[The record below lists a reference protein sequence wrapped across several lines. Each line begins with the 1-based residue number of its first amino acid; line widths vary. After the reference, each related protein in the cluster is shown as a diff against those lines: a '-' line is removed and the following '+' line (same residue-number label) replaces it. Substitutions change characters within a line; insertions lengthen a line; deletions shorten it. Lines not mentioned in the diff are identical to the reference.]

1 MRTLGYAWFCFRLI
15 GLLAGGAAAAQA
27 QADGTLRWKSSV
39 QGYITLSSP
48 ALSADGNTIYIGVE
62 RASGGRVVALPPD
75 GIRPRWIRD
84 LREPVD
90 SSPAVGPDGT
100 VYVGCVDGRLYALRP
115 DTGEIKWEVNTGGFV
130 TSSPAIGADGTVY
143 FGSAASKL
151 HAVTAQ
157 GAVRWT
163 FDTGGTIDSSPAIGA
178 DGTIYFGCNDRQLY
192 AVNPDGTEK
201 WRLAAGGRI
210 FSSPA
215 IGADGT
221 IYVGAADQRL
231 YAANP
236 DGTLKWSY
244 FTNGDI
250 QSSPVLGA
258 DGTVYFASA
267 DAYFYALNPAGPD
280 DLRLKWRTDIRS
292 TTVSTAVVRA
302 DGAII
307 FGADDRRVRALGAAT
322 GAVLW
327 TYQADD
333 AIESSPTIAADGSIY
348 VGSLD
353 GFVHKLNGNGSP
365 VSAVSAWPGFRR
377 SPAHDGRA
385 PARAGS
391 GQLVNLATRA
401 RVEGSETL
409 IAGFVVQGRERRAYL
424 LRAAGP
430 ALAAFG
436 LAGMAD
442 PRLNLFSGSAALGG
456 NDNWGQNET
465 SLAEG
470 LSIPD
475 TSTAVGAFP
484 LPEGS
489 RDAALLVPLPPGLYS
504 SHLRSTD
511 GRGGVVLAEI
521 YDALGGDP
529 TSRLVNLSTRG
540 RVGVGENSLFAGV
553 VVGGAGITRLL
564 LRAVG
569 PGLAPFGVGG
579 LLARPAMAFYRSDGA
594 GGQTLLRTNSGWS
607 TGGIAQDLASAAVL
621 VGAFPLPEGSADCAM
636 VVEVMPGAY
645 TIQVSGVGDTTGE
658 ALVEIYVLP

>member
-1 MRTLGYAWFCFRLI
+1 MRILVSALRWFWLPW
-15 GLLAGGAAAAQA
+15 LLPAAGWA
-27 QADGTLRWKSSV
+27 QADGSLRWKSSV

-62 RASGGRVVALPPD
+62 RANGGRVVALPPD
-75 GIRPRWIRD
+75 GVRPRWIRD
-84 LREPVD
+84 LRDPVD
-90 SSPAVGPDGT
+90 SSPAVGADGT

-115 DTGEIKWEVNTGGFV
+115 ESGEIKWEVNSGGFV
-130 TSSPAIGADGTVY
+130 SSSPALGADGTVY
-143 FGSAASKL
+143 FGTAAGRL
-151 HAVTAQ
+151 YAVSAQ

-163 FDTGGTIDSSPAIGA
+163 FATAGTIDSSPAIGA
-178 DGTIYFGCNDRQLY
+178 DGTIYFGCDDRQLY

-201 WRLAAGGRI
+201 WRVATSGRI
-210 FSSPA
+210 FASPA

-221 IYVGAADQRL
+221 IYIGSADQRL
-231 YAANP
+231 YAVNP
-236 DGTLKWSY
+236 DGSLKWSY

-250 QSSPVLGA
+250 QASPVLGA

-267 DAYFYALNPAGPD
+267 DAFFYALNPGGPD
-280 DLRLKWRTDIRS
+280 AQRLRWRTDIRS
-292 TTVSTAVVRA
+292 TTVSTAAVRA

-307 FGADDRRVRALGAAT
+307 FGADDRRVRALHPAT

-333 AIESSPTIAADGSIY
+333 AIESSPTIAPDGSIY

-365 VSAVSAWPGFRR
+365 ASAVSAWPGFRR
-377 SPAHDGRA
+377 NAAHDGRA
-385 PARAGS
+385 PARDGT
-391 GQLVNLATRA
+391 GRLVNLATRA
-401 RVEGSETL
+401 RVEGNETL
-409 IAGFVVQGRERRAYL
+409 IAGFVVQGRDRRAYL
-424 LRAAGP
+424 LRGVGP

-442 PRLNLFSGSAALGG
+442 PRLNLFSGATVLGG
-456 NDNWGQNET
+456 NDNWGQNEA
-465 SLAEG
+465 SLADG
-470 LSIPD
+470 LSITD
-475 TSTAVGAFP
+475 TSAAVGAFP

-540 RVGVGENSLFAGV
+540 RVGVGENGLFAGV
-553 VVGGAGITRLL
+553 VVGGSAATRLL

-569 PGLAPFGVGG
+569 PGLAQFGVGG
-579 LLARPAMAFYRSDGA
+579 VLARPTMAFFRADGA
-594 GGQTLLRTNSGWS
+594 GGQVLVRSNTGW
-607 TGGIAQDLASAAVL
+607 TVGGVTQDLAGAATL

-636 VVEVMPGAY
+636 VVEVPPGPY